1 MVAPEEE
8 TGKPE
13 VLDRLLSRVLRESDA
28 YGGGIYVL
36 TSSGQVLS
44 AVVLAGVPS
53 SLAMP
58 WARVGIS
65 ASGPLAEAVREG
77 RLVWV
82 GAEGELARRY
92 PRIGLA
98 LPYSFALAA
107 APAVSAQR
115 TWGGL
120 VLLWPGSHP
129 LVIERER
136 QRAIEKAS
144 GYVGAALR
152 RAEES
157 GHPILP
163 TPEPRIVPVPRRRMV
178 TQAESLAAVDF
189 TERLPEGCCALDLDG
204 RITFITPTGAELVGS
219 TVPVL
224 LGTRPWE
231 VLPWLDDP
239 VFEDRYRS
247 AVMSRRP
254 TSFTARRPDDLWL
267 SFEFYPDARGI
278 SVRIARSRLG
288 EAGAAGGAGTGAET
302 GGGAG
307 AGAGAGSGAA
317 LRPLP
322 DSAVVPATGAAPTRA
337 GVLYQLAHLAAALTE
352 ALSVPDVIKL
362 VVDQIAPSFGAHAV
376 ALFAVQS
383 GKLRLRGHH
392 GYGAREME
400 RFDGVPLSPDH
411 PSGRAVTTAEPAF
424 FASRRELHDAFPRA
438 LVDDGNHAW
447 AFLPL
452 VAAGRPIGCCV
463 LAYDRPHVFGH
474 DQRALLTAFGG
485 LAAQALD
492 RAHLYD
498 TKSGLA
504 RSLQAS
510 LLPQELPALP
520 GLQAT
525 ARYLPATRGMDIG
538 GDFYDLVRLDDTT
551 AGAVMGDVQGHSV
564 TAAALMGQVRTAVR
578 AHAIAGAAPD
588 DVLARTNRLLTDL
601 NPGLFT
607 SCLYVQIDLARR
619 RACLAT
625 AGHLPPLLRHPGG
638 RAESVAMPPGLLLG
652 IDPSA
657 AYEAIEIDLPPGAV
671 LALFTDGLVERPGT
685 DIEDATADL
694 ADALGDGE
702 HSLDALADALMRR
715 ALPTADRTDDTAL
728 FLLRLA
734 PS

>member
-1 MVAPEEE
+1 MVPPTEES
-8 TGKPE
+8 GQPE

-28 YGGGIYVL
+28 YGGGIYAL
-36 TSSGQVLS
+36 TAGGQLLS

-107 APAVSAQR
+107 APVVSAQR

-120 VLLWPGSHP
+120 LLLWPGSHP
-129 LVIERER
+129 LVIEPQR

-157 GHPILP
+157 GRPIVA
-163 TPEPRIVPVPRRRMV
+163 TAEPRIVPVPRRRMV

-204 RITFITPTGAELVGS
+204 RITFITPNGADLVGS
-219 TVPVL
+219 TVPAL

-231 VLPWLDDP
+231 ALPWLDDP

-247 AVMSRRP
+247 AVMSRHA
-254 TSFTARRPDDLWL
+254 TSFTARRPDDLRL
-267 SFEFYPDARGI
+267 AFELYPDARGI
-278 SVRIARSRLG
+278 SVRISRSPLT
-288 EAGAAGGAGTGAET
+288 GTGAT
-302 GGGAG
+302 GGGPGTGPQDAVVAAPTPPPPDSALIPGAG
-307 AGAGAGSGAA
+307 AGA
-317 LRPLP
+317 
-322 DSAVVPATGAAPTRA
+322 APMRV

-362 VVDQIAPSFGAHAV
+362 VVDQIAPSFGADAV
-376 ALFAVQS
+376 ALFAVQA
-383 GKLRLRGHH
+383 GKLRLRGRH
-392 GYGAREME
+392 GYAAREME
-400 RFDGVPLSPDH
+400 RLDGLSLSPDH

-424 FASRRELHDAFPRA
+424 FASRRELQDAFPRA
-438 LVDDGNHAW
+438 ADDDGNHAW

-463 LAYDRPHVFGH
+463 LAYDRPHTFGH
-474 DQRALLTAFGG
+474 DERALLTAFGG

-510 LLPQELPALP
+510 LLPQALP
-520 GLQAT
+520 VLTGLETA
-525 ARYLPATRGMDIG
+525 ARYLPATRGMDVG
-538 GDFYDLVRLDDTT
+538 GDFYDLVRLDETT
-551 AGAVMGDVQGHSV
+551 AAAVIGDVQGHSV

-578 AHAIAGAAPD
+578 AHAIGGAAPN

-625 AGHLPPLLRHPGG
+625 AGHLPPLLRHPDG
-638 RAESVAMPPGLLLG
+638 RTESVTMPPGLLLG

-657 AYEAIEIDLPPGAV
+657 SYEAIDIELPPGAV
-671 LALFTDGLVERPGT
+671 LALFTDGLVESPGT
-685 DIEDATADL
+685 DIEEQTAGLAAALSEGAQHLESL
-694 ADALGDGE
+694 ADALT
-702 HSLDALADALMRR
+702 RR
-715 ALPTADRTDDTAL
+715 ASRRSADRTDDTAL

-734 PS
+734 P

>member
-1 MVAPEEE
+1 MASPEEE
-8 TGKPE
+8 TGRPE
-13 VLDRLLSRVLRESDA
+13 VLDRLLSRVLRESEA

-58 WARVGIS
+58 WARVGMS

-129 LVIERER
+129 LVIEPER

-163 TPEPRIVPVPRRRMV
+163 RPEPRIVAVPRRRMV
-178 TQAESLAAVDF
+178 TQMEAQAAVDF

-204 RITFITPTGAELVGS
+204 RITFITPNGAELVGS
-219 TVPVL
+219 TVPAL
-224 LGTRPWE
+224 LGARPWE
-231 VLPWLDDP
+231 AMPWLDDP

-247 AVMSRRP
+247 AVMSRHP
-254 TSFTARRPDDLWL
+254 TSFTVRRPDDLWL
-267 SFEFYPDARGI
+267 SFELYPDARGI
-278 SVRIARSRLG
+278 SVRIARSHV
-288 EAGAAGGAGTGAET
+288 AGAAAGGAGA
-302 GGGAG
+302 GGA
-307 AGAGAGSGAA
+307 AS
-317 LRPLP
+317 LPPLP
-322 DSAVVPATGAAPTRA
+322 DTAVPPGAGAAPTRV

-376 ALFAVQS
+376 ALFAVQA

-392 GYGAREME
+392 GYGAEEME
-400 RFDGVPLSPDH
+400 RLGDVPLSPDH
-411 PSGRAVTTAEPAF
+411 PSGRAVTTAETAF
-424 FASRRELHDAFPRA
+424 FASRRELHDAFPHA
-438 LVDDGNHAW
+438 VDDDGNHAW

-474 DQRALLTAFGG
+474 DERAILTAFGG

-504 RSLQAS
+504 RTLQAS
-510 LLPQELPALP
+510 LLPQALPALP

-525 ARYLPATRGMDIG
+525 ARYMPATRGMDIG
-538 GDFYDLVRLDDTT
+538 GDFYDLVRLDETT
-551 AGAVMGDVQGHSV
+551 AAAVIGDVQGHSV

-578 AHAIAGAAPD
+578 ANAIAGATPD

-607 SCLYVQIDLARR
+607 SCLYAQIDLVRHR
-619 RACLAT
+619 VCLAT
-625 AGHLPPLLRHPGG
+625 AGHLPPLLRDPGG
-638 RAESVAMPPGLLLG
+638 RTESVAVPPGLLLG

-657 AYEAIEIDLPPGAV
+657 QYEAIEFDLPPGAV
-671 LALFTDGLVERPGT
+671 LTLFTDGLVERAGS
-685 DIEDATADL
+685 DIEQGTADL
-694 ADALGDGE
+694 ADALSEGARD
-702 HSLDALADALMRR
+702 LDALADALMRR
-715 ALPTADRTDDTAL
+715 SRPSPDRMDDTAL
-728 FLLRLA
+728 FLLRLT

>member
-1 MVAPEEE
+1 MVAQEDE
-8 TGKPE
+8 TGQPE
-13 VLDRLLSRVLRESDA
+13 VLDRLLSRVLRESGA
-28 YGGGIYVL
+28 YGGGIYVM
-36 TSSGQVLS
+36 TSNGQVLS

-53 SLAMP
+53 NLAMP
-58 WARVGIS
+58 WARVGMS

-120 VLLWPGSHP
+120 LLLWPGSHP
-129 LVIERER
+129 LVIEPER
-136 QRAIEKAS
+136 QSAIMKAS

-157 GHPILP
+157 GRPILP
-163 TPEPRIVPVPRRRMV
+163 RPEPRIVPVPRRRMV

-189 TERLPEGCCALDLDG
+189 TERLPEGCCALDLEG
-204 RITFITPTGAELVGS
+204 RITFITPTGADLVGS
-219 TVPVL
+219 TVPAL

-231 VLPWLDDP
+231 ALPWLDDP

-247 AVMSRRP
+247 AVMSRNP
-254 TSFTARRPDDLWL
+254 TSFTARRPDDLRL
-267 SFEFYPDARGI
+267 TFELYPDARGI
-278 SVRIARSRLG
+278 SVRIARSRL
-288 EAGAAGGAGTGAET
+288 
-302 GGGAG
+302 AG
-307 AGAGAGSGAA
+307 AGAGAGGAAELGVVAASPPAPASAVPSGA
-317 LRPLP
+317 
-322 DSAVVPATGAAPTRA
+322 GAAPPRA

-352 ALSVPDVIKL
+352 ALSVPDVIRL
-362 VVDQIAPSFGAHAV
+362 VIDQIAPSFGAHAV
-376 ALFAVQS
+376 ALFAVQADR
-383 GKLRLRGHH
+383 LRLRGHH
-392 GYGAREME
+392 GYAAQEMDHL
-400 RFDGVPLSPDH
+400 DGVRLSPDH
-411 PSGRAVTTAEPAF
+411 PGGRAVITAEPVF
-424 FASRRELHDAFPRA
+424 YASRRDLQGDFPRA
-438 LVDDGNHAW
+438 LEEDSNHAW

-452 VAAGRPIGCCV
+452 VAAGRSMGCCV

-474 DQRALLTAFGG
+474 DERALLTAFSG

-510 LLPQELPALP
+510 LLPHELPALT
-520 GLQAT
+520 GLQTT
-525 ARYLPATRGMDIG
+525 ARYLPATRGMDVG

-551 AGAVMGDVQGHSV
+551 AAAVIGDVQGHSV

-625 AGHLPPLLRHPGG
+625 AGHLPPLLRHPDG
-638 RAESVAMPPGLLLG
+638 RTESVAVPPGLLLG
-652 IDPSA
+652 IDPA
-657 AYEAIEIDLPPGAV
+657 AEYQAMDIALPPGAV
-671 LALFTDGLVERPGT
+671 LALFTDGLVERPGA
-685 DIEDATADL
+685 DIEDSTAGLAAVLSDEARDLDTL
-694 ADALGDGE
+694 ADTLT
-702 HSLDALADALMRR
+702 RR
-715 ALPTADRTDDTAL
+715 ASPTSDRTDDTAL
-728 FLLRLA
+728 FLLRMA
-734 PS
+734 P